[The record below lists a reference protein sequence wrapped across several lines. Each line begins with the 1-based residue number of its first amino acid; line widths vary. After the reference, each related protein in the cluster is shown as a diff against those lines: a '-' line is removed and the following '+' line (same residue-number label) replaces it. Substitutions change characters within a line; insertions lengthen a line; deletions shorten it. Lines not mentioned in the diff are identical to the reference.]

1 MDKLIKFLKSFG
13 LTDQEIQKVFK
24 DLPVNPEGFAGTNV
38 AKGIFEKG
46 GKKSSAQNPLI
57 AETMISPFKLDKY
70 KGLSKE
76 QTLKKVEEA
85 INFLDKEL
93 TKTSNLLVNENL
105 QLSPEQKINFANNL
119 RMKRE
124 FEKEL
129 EIFKTKPETPVIEL
143 KTKEPVI
150 GKGLESLIEEA
161 GQTSR
166 PGTLMGDIES
176 RINRLKNLTKEEGTT
191 IQDVVGDFASGQKGM
206 LKLRDEGLVRSTARQ
221 IMFNDIKFGKLKAS
235 KEVQDIVLGKASG
248 DPIDSFRTIYGED
261 ALEQLDSLT
270 PDLRQLKTEVD
281 AEKLARSK
289 FEFTPKLD
297 RPKESYTP
305 EEMEKILKEGE
316 GEGTK
321 GLDYLT
327 GKEPPE
333 KKAVGGRVGFSNGTE
348 DAPSITL
355 DSHDKAPANMDKYP
369 IKAGNL
375 ELGIMGAMSSGKST
389 PNTYVKVNTADR
401 NFTVRGKYNVPD
413 TGVSLLGD
421 IGDLRMRNTQNINV
435 PQYDY
440 KETIKDVMRANPY
453 SVGIEY
459 APDQNKNINLR
470 YDDRGNVTLRG
481 EARFAKGGLGYL
493 MGE

>member
-1 MDKLIKFLKSFG
+1 MDKLFKFLKSFG

-76 QTLKKVEEA
+76 QTLKKAEEA

-129 EIFKTKPETPVIEL
+129 EIFKTKPETPVVDI
-143 KTKEPVI
+143 KTKEKIEDVE
-150 GKGLESLIEEA
+150 KLREEA
-161 GQTSR
+161 GQVNR

-176 RINRLKNLTKEEGTT
+176 RVNKLKTLSKDQGITLDD
-191 IQDVVGDFASGQKGM
+191 IVQDAGKAQTSMVNQQ
-206 LKLRDEGLVRSTARQ
+206 REGLVRSTARQ
-221 IMFNDIKFGKLKAS
+221 ILYSDIKSGKLKAP
-235 KEVQDIVLGKASG
+235 KEVQDIVSGKASG

-270 PDLRQLKTEVD
+270 PELGQLRTEID

-289 FEFTPKLD
+289 FEFTPKLN
-297 RPKESYTP
+297 RPKESYTT
-305 EEMEKILKEGE
+305 EEMEKILKDKDPEEFAKGGSAGIGYLIGME
-316 GEGTK
+316 RTNLEKGSIPKEDDEPSEEFIKSMEAGRFKYSFDVQGPDSRIKKSGLPGRTNPKDYGLGITYLPNPSNETAPEIRVGTSRRGAGIEIRK
-321 GLDYLT
+321 KFKDGGLDYL
-327 GKEPPE
+327 
-333 KKAVGGRVGFSNGTE
+333 
-348 DAPSITL
+348 
-355 DSHDKAPANMDKYP
+355 
-369 IKAGNL
+369 
-375 ELGIMGAMSSGKST
+375 
-389 PNTYVKVNTADR
+389 
-401 NFTVRGKYNVPD
+401 
-413 TGVSLLGD
+413 
-421 IGDLRMRNTQNINV
+421 
-435 PQYDY
+435 
-440 KETIKDVMRANPY
+440 
-453 SVGIEY
+453 
-459 APDQNKNINLR
+459 
-470 YDDRGNVTLRG
+470 
-481 EARFAKGGLGYL
+481 

>member
-1 MDKLIKFLKSFG
+1 MDKLFKFLKSFG

-38 AKGIFEKG
+38 AKGIFEKR

-76 QTLKKVEEA
+76 QTLKKAEEA

-191 IQDVVGDFASGQKGM
+191 MQDVVADFASGQKGM
-206 LKLRDEGLVRSTARQ
+206 LKLRDEGLVRSTVRQ
-221 IMFNDIKFGKLKAS
+221 IMFNDIKSGKLKAS
-235 KEVQDIVLGKASG
+235 KEVQDIVSGKASG

-305 EEMEKILKEGE
+305 EEMEKILKD
-316 GEGTK
+316 K
-321 GLDYLT
+321 D
-327 GKEPPE
+327 PE
-333 KKAVGGRVGFSNGTE
+333 E
-348 DAPSITL
+348 
-355 DSHDKAPANMDKYP
+355 
-369 IKAGNL
+369 
-375 ELGIMGAMSSGKST
+375 
-389 PNTYVKVNTADR
+389 
-401 NFTVRGKYNVPD
+401 
-413 TGVSLLGD
+413 
-421 IGDLRMRNTQNINV
+421 
-435 PQYDY
+435 
-440 KETIKDVMRANPY
+440 
-453 SVGIEY
+453 
-459 APDQNKNINLR
+459 
-470 YDDRGNVTLRG
+470 
-481 EARFAKGGLGYL
+481 FAKGGSAGLGYL
-493 MGE
+493 VGE